1 MACVGSCGIYKSRP
15 QFCRDY
21 PRVQD
26 FVPPGCTFH
35 FVGQER
41 RGSCQPKE
49 CGNEICCA
57 WPREGGEPE
66 GTSLDSLAGGEPC
79 KHLKWEELDAEKT
92 ASVDDPESVDL
103 ETSVLI
109 NEFLRDM

>member
-21 PRVQD
+21 PQVKD

>member
-26 FVPPGCTFH
+26 FVPSGCTFH
-35 FVGQER
+35 FVGEER
-41 RGSCQPKE
+41 RGSCRPKE

-92 ASVDDPESVDL
+92 ASIDDPESVDL